1 MQHRAEVLWGSWD
14 YHNTHISCP
23 GHQPMA
29 TATEWVGSV
38 LGLPRAVVHPQHF
51 STGNPQ
57 HISTGHPQ
65 HFSVGYPQHFSTG
78 HPQHSG
84 VHLALWAERSTA
96 VGGSRDPL
104 SGGFTENHPFR
115 MKLISE
121 FSINPDF
128 NKNNLPWR

>member
-23 GHQPMA
+23 GHHPMA

-51 STGNPQ
+51 STG
-57 HISTGHPQ
+57 
-65 HFSVGYPQHFSTG
+65 

-84 VHLALWAERSTA
+84 VHLALWAEGSTA
-96 VGGSRDPL
+96 VGGSREPL
-104 SGGFTENHPFR
+104 SGGFTENQPFR